1 MCSLWDAKLLEHR
14 HHVSHWHYLMTITEW
29 LSIRKLRPRH
39 HFRGLSFSR
48 LMISWLRTGG
58 WLKQTEMPVNVL
70 LHLLQERSP
79 AQVLPEAVPVWG
91 QKNSLTDGGWWWDP
105 FWALGRHSVLIEY
118 AGFSLKRVFFPDNFG
133 FLHYNFSSLCFWERP
148 KNSFLWEPFRQSLLL

>member
-1 MCSLWDAKLLEHR
+1 MCSLWDAKLLDHR
-14 HHVSHWHYLMTITEW
+14 HHVSHQCYLMTVTEW

-39 HFRGLSFSR
+39 YFRGLSFPR

-58 WLKQTEMPVNVL
+58 WLKQTEMLVSVL
-70 LHLLQERSP
+70 VHLLQERSP
-79 AQVLPEAVPVWG
+79 AQVPPEAVTVWE

-105 FWALGRHSVLIEY
+105 FWALGRQSVLSEY

-133 FLHYNFSSLCFWERP
+133 FLHFSSLCFWERQ
-148 KNSFLWEPFRQSLLL
+148 KNSFLWGPVRQSLFL